1 MSNPVIQIQ
10 GLHKRF
16 GQRPDLAQRLLSLTG
31 YKVDNPTVHAV
42 NGVDIDVRKGEVL
55 GLVGESGCGK
65 STLGRM
71 VAGLIRPSEGR
82 VLFNG
87 QDVSDLGRRQ
97 RLEYILGVQMVFQD
111 PQASLNPKQRL
122 YQILSEPLK
131 VHKLAPRNEQA
142 GRVDKALLEVGLDA
156 EYRSRLPHQISGGQ
170 RQRIGIARALMVN
183 PQFLV
188 CDEPVAA
195 LDVSIQAQV
204 INLFMDLR
212 DRHGLTYL
220 FISHDLC
227 VVRHISDRVAIMYLG
242 RIVEIA
248 NTEDI
253 YARAVHPYTQA
264 LLAEMPDVKRKRR
277 TFVPIKGEIP
287 SPLDPPSGCTFHP
300 RCPHAM
306 DICRTK
312 VPVLKEAAPGHQAA
326 CHLMDAPGVRPA

>member
-71 VAGLIRPSEGR
+71 VAGLIKPSEGR

-122 YQILSEPLK
+122 HQILSEPLK

-220 FISHDLC
+220 FISHDLG

-312 VPVLKEAAPGHQAA
+312 VPALKEAAPGHQAA

>member
-71 VAGLIRPSEGR
+71 VAGLIKPSEGR

-122 YQILSEPLK
+122 HQILSEPLK

-142 GRVDKALLEVGLDA
+142 GRVDKALLEVGLDT

-220 FISHDLC
+220 FISHDLG

-264 LLAEMPDVKRKRR
+264 LLAEMPDVKRKRC

-312 VPVLKEAAPGHQAA
+312 VPVLKEAAPGHEAA

>member
-1 MSNPVIQIQ
+1 M
-10 GLHKRF
+10 
-16 GQRPDLAQRLLSLTG
+16 
-31 YKVDNPTVHAV
+31 
-42 NGVDIDVRKGEVL
+42 
-55 GLVGESGCGK
+55 GESGCGK

-71 VAGLIRPSEGR
+71 VAGLIKPSEGR

-97 RLEYILGVQMVFQD
+97 RLENSLGVQMVFQD

-122 YQILSEPLK
+122 HQILSEPLK

-142 GRVDKALLEVGLDA
+142 SRVDKALLEVGLDA

-220 FISHDLC
+220 FISHDLG

>member
-1 MSNPVIQIQ
+1 MSNPDIQIQ

-87 QDVSDLGRRQ
+87 QDVSGLGRRK

-122 YQILSEPLK
+122 HQILSEPLK
-131 VHKLAPRNEQA
+131 VHKLTPRNEQA
-142 GRVDKALLEVGLDA
+142 SRVDKALLEVGLDT

-188 CDEPVAA
+188 CDEP
-195 LDVSIQAQV
+195 
-204 INLFMDLR
+204 
-212 DRHGLTYL
+212 DRK
-220 FISHDLC
+220 S
-227 VVRHISDRVAIMYLG
+227 VV
-242 RIVEIA
+242 
-248 NTEDI
+248 
-253 YARAVHPYTQA
+253 
-264 LLAEMPDVKRKRR
+264 
-277 TFVPIKGEIP
+277 
-287 SPLDPPSGCTFHP
+287 
-300 RCPHAM
+300 
-306 DICRTK
+306 
-312 VPVLKEAAPGHQAA
+312 
-326 CHLMDAPGVRPA
+326 

>member
-71 VAGLIRPSEGR
+71 VAGLIKPSEGR

-131 VHKLAPRNEQA
+131 VHKLTPRNEQA

-220 FISHDLC
+220 FISHDLG